1 MLPLNIAICEDNS
14 TDAHILRDLIAG
26 SSVSASVFLYESTGD
41 FLAAFRSGFFQLVFL
56 DIYFHNAAG
65 NGGDDGRSRDADA
78 EAGKPDGLDAAVKIR
93 EADPDIWIV
102 FTTSSPVHAKFG
114 YKVKADRYLDKP
126 LDEEE
131 VLSLLERAEKHFSD
145 TSAEIIVTV
154 DYKKHVI
161 RQRDIRYVEIFNKQS
176 VIHLENETVTTYIN
190 ITEMEKLL
198 TLPSFLRCHRCY
210 IVNMDYIDGTDK
222 EERDFIMQNGDRVY
236 IGQNILNKVKKAHR
250 EHIVRLARGEKALK
264 TSD

>member
-1 MLPLNIAICEDNS
+1 LKQEGFILLPLNIAICEDKPN
-14 TDAHILRDLIAG
+14 DAHTLRDLIAVSG
-26 SSVSASVFLYESTGD
+26 VSASVFVYESTGD
-41 FLAAFRSGFFQLVFL
+41 FLAAFQSGFFQLAFL
-56 DIYFHNAAG
+56 DIYFG
-65 NGGDDGRSRDADA
+65 ST
-78 EAGKPDGLDAAVKIR
+78 PDGLDAAVKIR

-145 TSAEIIVTV
+145 TSAEIVVTV

-250 EHIVRLARGEKALK
+250 EHIVRLARGEKA
-264 TSD
+264 